1 MTSYA
6 ICKTRVH
13 IIERPYWDHCWAK
26 KIGVLG
32 VPCIEQEIKFLFKAS
47 DTGCPSGPKSL
58 VSVQILGVHSVKVW

>member
-1 MTSYA
+1 MQNTSSHSSLQLNA
-6 ICKTRVH
+6 I
-13 IIERPYWDHCWAK
+13 
-26 KIGVLG
+26 IGTTAGPRKLGFLG